1 MNNGPAPQPRMDIP
15 NYTNYQPGE
24 ELVRLRKRV
33 NDLLKLGAATP
44 ETFAQTMMQLWQ
56 EGERR
61 RQACMQ
67 EADEHLRKYHALVAQ
82 AHGFAA
88 QSSILYSV
96 INGYATLEERRV
108 QEMIEREKE
117 TIEKEKAQ
125 EEARKAEEARAKG
138 EAPQAAP
145 ANGHP
150 AHEGAG
156 VTEVGASVVPKPSG
170 GKRKK
175 P

>member
-1 MNNGPAPQPRMDIP
+1 MNNAPTSNMDIP
-15 NYTNYQPGE
+15 NYTNYQPNE

-33 NDLLKLGAATP
+33 SDLLRLGAATP
-44 ETFAQTMMQLWQ
+44 ETFAQTMMQLWS

-61 RQACMQ
+61 RQTCMQ
-67 EADEHLRKYHALVAQ
+67 EAEDHLRKYHALVAQ

-108 QEMIEREKE
+108 QEMIDR
-117 TIEKEKAQ
+117 EKEKA
-125 EEARKAEEARAKG
+125 EHAP
-138 EAPQAAP
+138 EAPASKVAEVPVINEGSAQEAA
-145 ANGHP
+145 GDLK
-150 AHEGAG
+150 
-156 VTEVGASVVPKPSG
+156 VKPSG

-175 P
+175 A